1 MFCVFRFHVCGM
13 EGFNKLKEP
22 NSTKAT
28 GVVMV
33 EVEHNKGAYCKW
45 YKIK

>member
-1 MFCVFRFHVCGM
+1 M

-33 EVEHNKGAYCKW
+33 EVEHSKGNYHEW